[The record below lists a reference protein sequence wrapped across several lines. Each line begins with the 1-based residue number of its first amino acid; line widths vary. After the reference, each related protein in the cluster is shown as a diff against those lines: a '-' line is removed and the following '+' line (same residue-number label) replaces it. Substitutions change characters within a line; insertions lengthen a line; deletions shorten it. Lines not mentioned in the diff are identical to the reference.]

1 MSRRSGTFI
10 KGDGSTEAWDGDN
23 YVPLGSMQGD
33 PSRLPQRTV
42 KRTVMAFPPPP
53 RLYMEVEEYP
63 ALTIGEFIDVAEDQR
78 EQDARKRAFHKL
90 LRKAASLAARRP
102 EGTS

>member
-1 MSRRSGTFI
+1 VSRNGTFI

-33 PSRLPQRTV
+33 PSRLPERPV
-42 KRTVMAFPPPP
+42 KHTAMGFPPPP
-53 RLYMEVEEYP
+53 RLYMVVEERP
-63 ALTIGEFIDVAEDQR
+63 PFTIGEFIEVAEDQR

-90 LRKAASLAARRP
+90 LLRAAKLAARKRKA
-102 EGTS
+102 TS

>member
-1 MSRRSGTFI
+1 MTRNGTFI

-53 RLYMEVEEYP
+53 KLYMEVEEYP
-63 ALTIGEFIDVAEDQR
+63 ALTLDEFISIAEDQR
-78 EQDARKRAFHKL
+78 QQRARQRAFRKLLKRA
-90 LRKAASLAARRP
+90 ATLAARKP
-102 EGTS
+102 KATS